1 MDVALD
7 RPALYYPYI
16 HIHDPNW
23 LKATLLCFQQVRR
36 MVPGGFSLKDSEE
49 VKKFRTLKDASGE
62 PLLYEESLETSSVH
76 QAQGRLVTRLIQ
88 HKDLVKQR
96 FSQAATEKEYGTEAN
111 GFQVHTGKVLKEL
124 REHLVFEEL
133 GWYPRE
139 EGADHHWLALHPR
152 LGEALMSVI
161 AIALAKSKG
170 LDIVTPSSRVHHALA
185 AQDEAEVFSD
195 LFKLE
200 GEPKTASVQEV
211 ADELAEVVLV
221 HCFDLSRLSPEQI
234 AELIKEGK
242 DLRPFK
248 NGLVPVAASLG
259 DILDPEERE
268 RRLIG
273 KAEEV
278 IEAWRAYRESLPGF
292 AAKAIVSAAELT
304 LPALA
309 IQAMSNASSTLTLA
323 AATGLVISLA
333 TYKGLNIWREFKK
346 DTTSPYQ
353 YLSRISEAGALL
365 AIPSPRAAS

>member
-1 MDVALD
+1 METALD

-16 HIHDPNW
+16 HIRDPNW

-62 PLLYEESLETSSVH
+62 PLLSEESLERPSVH

-88 HKDLVKQR
+88 HKELVKER
-96 FSQAATEKEYGTEAN
+96 FSQAATEKEYGSRAN
-111 GFQVHTGKVLKEL
+111 DFQVHTGKVLTDL
-124 REHLVFEEL
+124 RQYLVFEEL

-161 AIALAKSKG
+161 AIALAKHRG

-200 GEPKTASVQEV
+200 GEPKTASVQEI

-221 HCFDLSRLSPEQI
+221 HCFDLSRLSPEQV
-234 AELIKEGK
+234 AELIKDGK
-242 DLRPFK
+242 DLRQFK
-248 NGLVPVAASLG
+248 NGLLPVAESLG

-268 RRLIG
+268 KRL
-273 KAEEV
+273 KKRAEEV
-278 IEAWRAYRESLPGF
+278 IEAWQAYRKSLPGF

-304 LPALA
+304 FPALA

-323 AATGLVISLA
+323 AASGLMISLA

-346 DTTSPYQ
+346 DTTSPYR
-353 YLSRISEAGALL
+353 YLSRLGEAGATLS
-365 AIPSPRAAS
+365 IPGPSL